1 MQFKLSKLGTSE
13 WNILNLFGTFVV
25 LRIYV
30 YDIVKEE
37 LLELHEKRYFLGISI
52 SGILMA
58 LKTNGGGDPTLE
70 MPQLSPRLCSR
81 V

>member
-1 MQFKLSKLGTSE
+1 MEYTE
-13 WNILNLFGTFVV
+13 FGTFVL

-37 LLELHEKRYFLGISI
+37 LLELHEKRYFLAISV

-70 MPQLSPRLCSR
+70 MPQLSHRLCSK